1 MDSGSM
7 VKLPFLG
14 RIVRGN
20 DRQRMLFVLF
30 VVFVCATAA
39 TSSVLRESKSDVEKR
54 MLGDSNVLRSRSSSG
69 QEGWGIVVQR
79 LCFFYRNRRGIID
92 YA

>member
-7 VKLPFLG
+7 VWLPFLG

-20 DRQRMLFVLF
+20 DRQMILLF

-39 TSSVLRESKSDVEKR
+39 TSSVLRESRSDVEKR
-54 MLGDSNVLRSRSSSG
+54 MLGGSGVLSSCSSLD
-69 QEGWGIVVQR
+69 QQGWE
-79 LCFFYRNRRGIID
+79 L
-92 YA
+92 